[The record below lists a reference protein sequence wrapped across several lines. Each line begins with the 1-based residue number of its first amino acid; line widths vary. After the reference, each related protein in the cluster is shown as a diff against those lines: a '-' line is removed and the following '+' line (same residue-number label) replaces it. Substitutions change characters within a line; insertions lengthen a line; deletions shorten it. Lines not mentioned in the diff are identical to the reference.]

1 MVGHLSLQ
9 FGSWIF
15 SAWIAVLAISLGSAF
30 PNAEATGRLDG
41 PALVVELAVEVV
53 LSPSPS
59 VVVAH
64 VGSSTNQQTFQLGPS
79 SGGFFSGLL
88 TVPPRNQFVV
98 IEAVALNGGAEVS
111 EAVSLVNLGV
121 DPILLGL
128 DPDLGQPI
136 PANAQSSGD
145 QSTPSPILPILLVVV
160 AVIGVLMTVRVFRGP
175 PDRDGLTQDGQTQ
188 DGQTQDGQSQDGS
201 IQDEPVQNGD
211 DE

>member
-1 MVGHLSLQ
+1 MWRRLR
-9 FGSWIF
+9 
-15 SAWIAVLAISLGSAF
+15 
-30 PNAEATGRLDG
+30 RLDG

-64 VGSSTNQQTFQLGPS
+64 VGSSNNQQTFQLGPS
-79 SGGFFSGLL
+79 TGGFFSGLL

-98 IEAVALNGGAEVS
+98 IEAVAINGGAEVS
-111 EAVSLVNLGV
+111 EAVSLIDLGV
-121 DPILLGL
+121 DPVLLGL

-136 PANAQSSGD
+136 PANAESSAE
-145 QSTPSPILPILLVVV
+145 QSTPSPILPILLVLV

-175 PDRDGLTQDGQTQ
+175 PDRDGQTQ
-188 DGQTQDGQSQDGS
+188 DGQTQDGT
-201 IQDEPVQNGD
+201 IQDEPAQNGG